1 MGPPARRRCNHEPAS
16 GGEDRRDP
24 GARRSRAGGPRRA
37 LPDGGRSEAEPPER
51 SAEPTRDGG
60 ATMSRLLVL
69 EGIDG
74 AGTTTQAR
82 RLAARIGAHLT
93 REPSG
98 GPVGRLLRE
107 ALAGRHAPV
116 DATTMALLF
125 AA

>member
-60 ATMSRLLVL
+60 ATMKRLFLTAIVL
-69 EGIDG
+69 G
-74 AGTTTQAR
+74 AAATAR
-82 RLAARIGAHLT
+82 AQTAQCVVTEIVASNDKKGVDARLERFKGKLT
-93 REPSG
+93 RPPFS
-98 GPVGRLLRE
+98 
-107 ALAGRHAPV
+107 AW
-116 DATTMALLF
+116 D
-125 AA
+125 